1 MSKDR
6 ELKIIIKADGSV
18 AVNEIK
24 VVAQSTDELEKQ
36 LKEARLEMAR
46 LEGEFD
52 KVVGKTKSAD
62 TEINKLKT
70 DSAALKN
77 ENKQLASELQKVQSA
92 LTEATTR
99 VRGLEGQLTSATK
112 DVKSFET
119 SWSDLATGVNQALD
133 ILGKVKGYATVGW
146 DIALQGAKLQ
156 EAKSSFEDYTRS
168 IGKNSDEILTKLKK
182 ASGGTIADMDLMISA
197 SKAMSL
203 GVTQDATK
211 MANLLEIARNK
222 ARRAGIDTAQAFN
235 DIVTGIGRNSPQIL
249 DNLFITIPAGFDE
262 LTEGM
267 TDAEKK
273 AKLFEL
279 TLADG
284 NAELE
289 AMGGLTNSTADD
301 LRAFEAAVT
310 NLKGEFGILL
320 SEAFGPFVGQLC
332 TEVIPAVRDVIDVLN
347 GLSETN
353 KRIERS
359 FKSQGLA
366 GEFATK
372 QRLIDDVAQRQ
383 AKLDKALNQVFEGGL
398 SSYDQQRFG
407 RNYAGNDNASIEEIK
422 KGIFNQAAKLDLEL
436 SQLKKELESTRT
448 KMFAESAFKGLEED
462 LRTEKEAIGILD
474 RLSTEIAEGDKKT
487 QGASGRL
494 RSHQAELKKTTE
506 YYYSLADAMEYTYQ
520 ANRNLPATLKG
531 TQAGLESAGDAAI
544 SFLDNL
550 KLGNVDW
557 FRESLLEITENAAEV
572 ANSFEKI
579 KKSSDFF
586 SKENLKTAQ
595 TAVQYLQSGIRE
607 YLQLTVP
614 TQTVSTWDR
623 YGGNVLSAIWQ
634 AGSSDSKKAV
644 KDIQEPLSKTIAE
657 AVSAG
662 FANADFSNLELTLG
676 NVLSSVLTKVVAQKN
691 PVIDSA
697 GAINWGNLGVNLAAS
712 YGAKLISGLFTTKE
726 KNKEAIQQASNL
738 EATISSAYLKTFES
752 ELLPYIAGE
761 STAMGGYLKDQ
772 LYKARMGI
780 NGISVGYTYDKDWS
794 WGDLSWQKEYQLNA
808 PGASNALENLN
819 YWNKAAEKY
828 NEQQK
833 RNLELMSAGGQSFK
847 ALAAQT
853 EVYTKAAATAGYT
866 YDNRTLSWTGYGD
879 RAGINTKY
887 ETDLSD
893 EIHEL
898 LITQTELARQLG
910 AATAERSTNAA
921 AGFAKYAPWLEN
933 IYMPNQYSQ
942 QSSTGNGIFS
952 PFVRATPMPGAN
964 GYMTSVDGLS
974 RDAYYDAFE
983 SLQNNLADRNIASGL
998 LDMVKEAGSSM
1009 YELEAL
1015 KITDSD
1021 AYAEKYLT
1029 YVERRVSTYEEVLE
1043 RMDAIF
1049 SDETKSY
1056 EERIAALE
1064 NYERTYAEYSQ
1075 AKLDKLRLEKAQEEE
1090 EKRMM
1095 ANERQARMESALS
1108 LVGELSQRGDKVT
1121 IIHSGDADQAL
1132 DELIAEFADDPNVLA
1147 VLKKIQEKNNGKA
1160 RWG

>member
-133 ILGKVKGYATVGW
+133 ILGKVKNYAGQGW
-146 DIALQGAKLQ
+146 EIAKQGAQLQ
-156 EAKSSFEDYTRS
+156 EARQSFDNYAKSV
-168 IGKNSDEILTKLKK
+168 GKSADEIISKLRK
-182 ASGGTIADMDLMISA
+182 ASGGTISELGLVVTA

-203 GVTQDATK
+203 GVTQDADK

-222 ARRAGIDTAQAFN
+222 ARLFGMDTSQAFE
-235 DIVTGIGRNSPQIL
+235 DIVTGIGRGSPLIL
-249 DNLFITIPAGFDE
+249 DNLGIKIPAGFDE
-262 LTEGM
+262 M
-267 TDAEKK
+267 TKSMSDADKM
-273 AKLFEL
+273 AKLLEL
-279 TLADG
+279 TLEEG
-284 NAELE
+284 NKQLSD
-289 AMGGLTNSTADD
+289 MGGLSNTSADE
-301 LRAFEAAVT
+301 LRAFEAAIT
-310 NLKGEFGILL
+310 DLRGEFGVLLAEAFTPYLESLKYDLIPATRDFIKELKIAKEVMDVPGQILATLYYDKDIKKYPDNLEDAQTKFYEVNDQITAIRRRMAEIKPAMSTESWLIDTTKYKIGAESYIGLNKESEELQKYADELEQLIVGLDAAKKKAAEKWEISGPDVSEVTDEIDSIIDDLDTMTAGFETTTIKAKNSNKEITDANRQAQKSQTELEKIFKSTNQTMLKAFDAKLIDTFEEANKHLLDMTYAAGGFAVNIKDGTTELGKWLKEIEEVEKKKQALSSVVDLLANIGQHDFLGTAKNLSPDSHPVVAAAVTASMMDYWSGGLL
-320 SEAFGPFVGQLC
+320 SA
-332 TEVIPAVRDVIDVLN
+332 
-347 GLSETN
+347 
-353 KRIERS
+353 
-359 FKSQGLA
+359 QG
-366 GEFATK
+366 K
-372 QRLIDDVAQRQ
+372 
-383 AKLDKALNQVFEGGL
+383 
-398 SSYDQQRFG
+398 
-407 RNYAGNDNASIEEIK
+407 YAD
-422 KGIFNQAAKLDLEL
+422 
-436 SQLKKELESTRT
+436 
-448 KMFAESAFKGLEED
+448 
-462 LRTEKEAIGILD
+462 
-474 RLSTEIAEGDKKT
+474 
-487 QGASGRL
+487 
-494 RSHQAELKKTTE
+494 
-506 YYYSLADAMEYTYQ
+506 
-520 ANRNLPATLKG
+520 P
-531 TQAGLESAGDAAI
+531 
-544 SFLDNL
+544 
-550 KLGNVDW
+550 
-557 FRESLLEITENAAEV
+557 
-572 ANSFEKI
+572 
-579 KKSSDFF
+579 
-586 SKENLKTAQ
+586 
-595 TAVQYLQSGIRE
+595 
-607 YLQLTVP
+607 
-614 TQTVSTWDR
+614 
-623 YGGNVLSAIWQ
+623 
-634 AGSSDSKKAV
+634 KKAV

-983 SLQNNLADRNIASGL
+983 SLQNNLADRNISSGL
-998 LDMVKEAGSSM
+998 MDMVKEAGSSM

-1029 YVERRVSTYEEVLE
+1029 YVERRVSAYEEVLE

-1075 AKLDKLRLEKAQEEE
+1075 AKLDKLRIEKAQEEE

-1095 ANERQARMESALS
+1095 ADERQAKIEGLLS
-1108 LVGELSQRGDKVT
+1108 WVGEVDPQGKKVV
-1121 IIHSGDADQAL
+1121 IIHGNDTTAAIE
-1132 DELIAEFADDPNVLA
+1132 ELMAEHADDPQLLTI
-1147 VLKKIQEKNNGKA
+1147 LKDMLEKTQSKA

>member
-77 ENKQLASELQKVQSA
+77 ENKQLASELQRVQSA

-133 ILGKVKGYATVGW
+133 ILGKIKNYGEKAW
-146 DIALQGAKLQ
+146 DFAEQGAQLR
-156 EAKSSFEDYTRS
+156 AARDSFDDYARS
-168 IGKNSDEILTKLKK
+168 VGKNADEIIAKLKK
-182 ASGGTIADMDLMISA
+182 ASGGTINESSLIQTA

-203 GVTQDATK
+203 GVTMDADK
-211 MANLLEIARNK
+211 MANMLEIARNK
-222 ARRAGIDTAQAFN
+222 ARLFGSTTQQAFE
-235 DIVTGIGRNSPQIL
+235 DLVTGIGRASPQIL
-249 DNLFITIPAGFDE
+249 DNLGIRIPAAFE
-262 LTEGM
+262 EMTSGM
-267 TDAEKK
+267 SGAEKV

-279 TLADG
+279 TLEEG
-284 NAELE
+284 NKQLRD
-289 AMGGLTNSTADD
+289 MGGLASTNADQMSD
-301 LRAFEAAVT
+301 LSASWS
-310 NLKGEFGILL
+310 NLKGSGGELVSKVFSPVVAVLDAIIDKADLAAKKINKLIDTASNTLRGNEENDYRSYTNAQLVTEKALLENEIRSYYFANRAEDGSGIG
-320 SEAFGPFVGQLC
+320 GPIPEEKRLAEIRNEVERRKNELVSTINNAK
-332 TEVIPAVRDVIDVLN
+332 TEVSSAFSNFFNDYIPKFS
-347 GLSETN
+347 GE
-353 KRIERS
+353 
-359 FKSQGLA
+359 KSDWA
-366 GEFATK
+366 KAEE
-372 QRLIDDVAQRQ
+372 
-383 AKLDKALNQVFEGGL
+383 AKLK
-398 SSYDQQRFG
+398 R
-407 RNYAGNDNASIEEIK
+407 
-422 KGIFNQAAKLDLEL
+422 
-436 SQLKKELESTRT
+436 
-448 KMFAESAFKGLEED
+448 
-462 LRTEKEAIGILD
+462 
-474 RLSTEIAEGDKKT
+474 
-487 QGASGRL
+487 
-494 RSHQAELKKTTE
+494 HQAELKKTTE

-550 KLGNVDW
+550 KLGNADW
-557 FRESLLEITENAAEV
+557 FRESLLEIAENAAEV

-921 AGFAKYAPWLEN
+921 AGFARYAPWLEN

-1029 YVERRVSTYEEVLE
+1029 YVERRVSAYEEVLE

-1095 ANERQARMESALS
+1095 ADERQAKIEGLLS
-1108 LVGELSQRGDKVT
+1108 WVGEVDQQGKKVV
-1121 IIHSGDADQAL
+1121 IIHGNDTTAAIE
-1132 DELIAEFADDPNVLA
+1132 ELMAEHADDPQLLTI
-1147 VLKKIQEKNNGKA
+1147 LKDMLEKTQSKA